1 MKTKTYLFALMTM
14 ALTLGSCSDNENGIG
29 SETSKYITVSTS
41 IGNMT
46 RVATDA
52 NGGQT
57 FEEGDEIS
65 VYAWTGDATTV
76 PAATGRVVDN
86 AINKLTKGSWI
97 STPQMLWKNNRDKHY
112 FIGVYPISASAISDL
127 SAGEYTFDETKQ
139 VESDLLVAVNK
150 DGLSYNV
157 DEQQTV
163 PLTFTHVMAKLVVN
177 LTYKNQWGTEGPTVD
192 KVVVGDAVKSATVNY
207 LTKVITPSA
216 VAEDKANFD
225 MPALTANKQY
235 ASIIIPQD
243 GVQKIT
249 VVIGGKNFIY
259 DNGTPFKFESGK
271 ITTINLEVGRDIIK
285 LGDVNISD
293 WGSTGEPIKGEAYD

>member
-1 MKTKTYLFALMTM
+1 MKTKTHLFALMAM
-14 ALTLGSCSDNENGIG
+14 ALTLGSCSNNEDGIG
-29 SETSKYITVSTS
+29 GETSKYITVSTS

-65 VYAWTGDATTV
+65 VYAWIGAPTV
-76 PAATGRVVDN
+76 APETSERVVNN
-86 AINKLTKGSWI
+86 AINKLTNGSWV

-112 FIGVYPISASAISDL
+112 FIGVYPTKAISDL
-127 SAGEYTFDETKQ
+127 AAGEYVFDETKQ
-139 VESDLLVAVNK
+139 VESDLLVAVNT
-150 DGLSYNV
+150 DGITAEGKQV
-157 DEQQTV
+157 V
-163 PLTFTHVMAKLVVN
+163 PLTFTHVMTKLLVN

-207 LTKVITPSA
+207 LTKVVTPSA

-271 ITTINLEVGRDIIK
+271 ITTVNLVVGRDTITLNEVK
-285 LGDVNISD
+285 ISD
-293 WGSTGEPIKGEAYD
+293 WETSTPITGEAVD

>member
-1 MKTKTYLFALMTM
+1 MRTKTYLFALMAM

-29 SETSKYITVSTS
+29 GETSKYITVSTS

-65 VYAWTGDATTV
+65 VYAWTGAPTV
-76 PAATGRVVDN
+76 APETSERVVNN
-86 AINKLTKGSWI
+86 AINKLTNGSWVA
-97 STPQMLWKNNRDKHY
+97 TPQMLWKNNRDKHY
-112 FIGVYPISASAISDL
+112 FIGVYPVSAISDL

-157 DEQQTV
+157 DEQQPV

-192 KVVVGDAVKSATVNY
+192 KVAVGNAAKKATVNY
-207 LTKVITPSA
+207 LTKVVTPSA
-216 VAEDKANFD
+216 VAEDKADFD

-249 VVIGGKNFIY
+249 ITIGGKDFIY

-271 ITTINLEVGRDIIK
+271 ITIVNLEVGRDVIK

>member
-29 SETSKYITVSTS
+29 GETSKYITVSTS

-46 RVATDA
+46 RVATDEK
-52 NGGQT
+52 GGQT

-112 FIGVYPISASAISDL
+112 FIGVYPTKAISDL
-127 SAGEYTFDETKQ
+127 TAGEYAFDETKQ

-207 LTKVITPSA
+207 LTKVVTPSA

-285 LGDVNISD
+285 LGNVNISD

>member
-1 MKTKTYLFALMTM
+1 MKKKTYLFALMAM

-29 SETSKYITVSTS
+29 GETSKYITVSTS

-46 RVATDA
+46 RVATDEK
-52 NGGQT
+52 GGQT

-65 VYAWTGDATTV
+65 VYAWTGDATIAPETRE
-76 PAATGRVVDN
+76 RVVNN
-86 AINKLTKGSWI
+86 AINKLTNGSWV

-112 FIGVYPISASAISDL
+112 FIGVYPTAAISDL
-127 SAGEYTFDETKQ
+127 TAGEYTFDVNKQ
-139 VESDLLVAVNK
+139 TESDLLVAVNK

-177 LTYKNQWGTEGPTVD
+177 LTYKNQWGTEGPTVE
-192 KVVVGDAVKSATVNY
+192 KVAVGNAAKKATVNY
-207 LTKVITPSA
+207 LTKVVTPSA
-216 VAEDKANFD
+216 VAEDKADFD
-225 MPALTANKQY
+225 MPVLTANKQY

-249 VVIGGKNFIY
+249 ITIGGKDFIY

-271 ITTINLEVGRDIIK
+271 ITIVNLEVGRDVIK

>member
-1 MKTKTYLFALMTM
+1 MKTKTYLFALMAM

-52 NGGQT
+52 NGDQT

-65 VYAWTGDATTV
+65 VYAWTGAPTV
-76 PAATGRVVDN
+76 ALEAHERVVNN
-86 AINKLTKGSWI
+86 AINKLTNGSWV

-112 FIGVYPISASAISDL
+112 FIGVYPKKAISDL
-127 SAGEYTFDETKQ
+127 TAGEYAFDETKQ
-139 VESDLLVAVNK
+139 TESDLLVAVNT
-150 DGLSYNV
+150 DGLSYNA

-192 KVVVGDAVKSATVNY
+192 KVVVGDAVKKATVNY
-207 LTKVITPSA
+207 LTKVVIPSA
-216 VAEDKANFD
+216 VAEDKADFD

-243 GVQKIT
+243 GVQKIII
-249 VVIGGKNFIY
+249 VIDGKKFIY
-259 DNGTPFKFESGK
+259 NNGTPFKFESGK
-271 ITTINLEVGRDIIK
+271 ITTINLEVGRDVIK

>member
-1 MKTKTYLFALMTM
+1 MKKKTYLFALMAM

-29 SETSKYITVSTS
+29 GETSKYITVSTS

-46 RVATDA
+46 RVATDEK
-52 NGGQT
+52 GGQT

-65 VYAWTGDATTV
+65 VYAWTGDATVAPETSE
-76 PAATGRVVDN
+76 RVVNN
-86 AINKLTKGSWI
+86 AINKLTSSSWV

-112 FIGVYPISASAISDL
+112 FIGVYPTKAISDL
-127 SAGEYTFDETKQ
+127 TAGEYAFDETKQ

-207 LTKVITPSA
+207 LTKVITPST

-285 LGDVNISD
+285 LGNVNISD

>member
-1 MKTKTYLFALMTM
+1 MKKKTYLFTLMAM

-29 SETSKYITVSTS
+29 GETSKYITVSTS

-46 RVATDA
+46 RVATDEK
-52 NGGQT
+52 GGQT

-65 VYAWTGDATTV
+65 VYAWTGDATVAPETRE
-76 PAATGRVVDN
+76 RVVNN
-86 AINKLTKGSWI
+86 AINKLTNGSWV

-192 KVVVGDAVKSATVNY
+192 KVAVGNAAKKATVNY
-207 LTKVITPSA
+207 LTKVVTPSA
-216 VAEDKANFD
+216 VAEDKADFD
-225 MPALTANKQY
+225 MPVLTANKQY

-249 VVIGGKNFIY
+249 ITIGGKDFIY

-271 ITTINLEVGRDIIK
+271 ITIVNLEVGRDVIK

>member
-1 MKTKTYLFALMTM
+1 MKTKTYLFVLMTM
-14 ALTLGSCSDNENGIG
+14 ALALGSCSDNENGIG
-29 SETSKYITVSTS
+29 GETSKYITVSTS

-52 NGGQT
+52 NGDQT

-112 FIGVYPISASAISDL
+112 FIGVYPTKAISDL
-127 SAGEYTFDETKQ
+127 TAGEYAFDETKQ
-139 VESDLLVAVNK
+139 TESDLLVAVNT
-150 DGLSYNV
+150 DGLSYNA

-177 LTYKNQWGTEGPTVD
+177 LTYKNQWGTEGPTID
-192 KVVVGDAVKSATVNY
+192 KVAVGNAAKKATVNY
-207 LTKVITPSA
+207 LTKVVTPSA
-216 VAEDKANFD
+216 VAEDKADFD

-259 DNGTPFKFESGK
+259 DNGTPFKFDSGK
-271 ITTINLEVGRDIIK
+271 VTTVNLVVGRDTITLNEVK
-285 LGDVNISD
+285 VTD
-293 WGSTGEPIKGEAYD
+293 WETSTPITGEAVD

>member
-1 MKTKTYLFALMTM
+1 MKTKTYLFVLMTM
-14 ALTLGSCSDNENGIG
+14 ALALGSCSDNENGIG
-29 SETSKYITVSTS
+29 GETSKYITVSTS

-52 NGGQT
+52 NGDQT

-65 VYAWTGDATTV
+65 VYAWTGAPTV
-76 PAATGRVVDN
+76 ALEAHERVVNN
-86 AINKLTKGSWI
+86 AINKLTNGSWV

-112 FIGVYPISASAISDL
+112 FIGVYPTAAISDL
-127 SAGEYTFDETKQ
+127 SAGEYTFDENKQ
-139 VESDLLVAVNK
+139 TESDLLVAVNK
-150 DGLSYNV
+150 DGISYNA

-207 LTKVITPSA
+207 LTKVVIPSA
-216 VAEDKANFD
+216 VAEDKADFD

-271 ITTINLEVGRDIIK
+271 VTTVNLVVGRDTITLNEVKIT
-285 LGDVNISD
+285 D
-293 WGSTGEPIKGEAYD
+293 WETSTPITGEAVD

>member
-29 SETSKYITVSTS
+29 GETSKYITVSTS

-52 NGGQT
+52 KGGQT

-86 AINKLTKGSWI
+86 AKNKLTKGVWI

-192 KVVVGDAVKSATVNY
+192 KVAVGNAAKKATVNY
-207 LTKVITPSA
+207 LTKVVTPSA
-216 VAEDKANFD
+216 VAEDKADFD

-249 VVIGGKNFIY
+249 ITIGDKDFIY

-271 ITTINLEVGRDIIK
+271 ITTINLEVGRDVIK

>member
-1 MKTKTYLFALMTM
+1 MKTYLFALIAM

-29 SETSKYITVSTS
+29 CETSKYITVSTS

-52 NGGQT
+52 NGDQT

-65 VYAWTGDATTV
+65 VYAWTGAPTV
-76 PAATGRVVDN
+76 ALEAHERVVNN
-86 AINKLTKGSWI
+86 AINKLTNGSWV

-112 FIGVYPISASAISDL
+112 FIGVYPTKAISDL
-127 SAGEYTFDETKQ
+127 TAGEYAFDETKQ
-139 VESDLLVAVNK
+139 VESDLLVAVNT
-150 DGLSYNV
+150 DGITA
-157 DEQQTV
+157 EGKQAV
-163 PLTFTHVMAKLVVN
+163 PLTFTHVMAKLLVN

-207 LTKVITPSA
+207 LTKVVTPSA

-271 ITTINLEVGRDIIK
+271 VTTVNLVVGRDTITLNEVKIT
-285 LGDVNISD
+285 D
-293 WGSTGEPIKGEAYD
+293 WETSTPITGEAVD

>member
-1 MKTKTYLFALMTM
+1 MKTKTYLFVLMTM
-14 ALTLGSCSDNENGIG
+14 ALVLGSCSDNENGIG
-29 SETSKYITVSTS
+29 GETSKYITVSTS

-52 NGGQT
+52 NGDQT

-65 VYAWTGDATTV
+65 VYAWTGAPTV
-76 PAATGRVVDN
+76 ALEAHERVVNN
-86 AINKLTKGSWI
+86 AINKLTNGSWV

-112 FIGVYPISASAISDL
+112 FIGVYPTAAISDL
-127 SAGEYTFDETKQ
+127 SAGEYTFDENKQ
-139 VESDLLVAVNK
+139 TESDLLVAVNK
-150 DGLSYNV
+150 DGISYNA

-207 LTKVITPSA
+207 FTKVVTPSA

-259 DNGTPFKFESGK
+259 DNGTPFKFDSGK
-271 ITTINLEVGRDIIK
+271 VTTVNLVVGRDTITLNEVKIT
-285 LGDVNISD
+285 D
-293 WGSTGEPIKGEAYD
+293 WETSTPITGEAVD

>member
-1 MKTKTYLFALMTM
+1 MKKKTYLFALMAM
-14 ALTLGSCSDNENGIG
+14 VLTLGSCSDNENGIG
-29 SETSKYITVSTS
+29 GETSKYITVSTS

-46 RVATDA
+46 RVATDEK
-52 NGGQT
+52 GGQT

-65 VYAWTGDATTV
+65 VYAWTGDATIAPETRE
-76 PAATGRVVDN
+76 RVVNN
-86 AINKLTKGSWI
+86 AINKLTNGSWV

-112 FIGVYPISASAISDL
+112 FIGVYPTAAISDL
-127 SAGEYTFDETKQ
+127 TAGEYTFDVNKQ
-139 VESDLLVAVNK
+139 TESDLLVAVNK

-177 LTYKNQWGTEGPTVD
+177 LTYKNQWGTEGPTVE
-192 KVVVGDAVKSATVNY
+192 KVAVGNAAKKATVNY
-207 LTKVITPSA
+207 LTKAVTPSA
-216 VAEDKANFD
+216 VAEDKADFD

-285 LGDVNISD
+285 LGNVNISD

>member
-1 MKTKTYLFALMTM
+1 MKKKTYLFALMAM
-14 ALTLGSCSDNENGIG
+14 VLTLGSCSDNENGIG
-29 SETSKYITVSTS
+29 GETTKYITVSTS

-65 VYAWTGDATTV
+65 VYAWTGDATVAPETSE
-76 PAATGRVVDN
+76 RVVNN
-86 AINKLTKGSWI
+86 AINKLTNGSWV

-112 FIGVYPISASAISDL
+112 FIGVYPTAAISDL
-127 SAGEYTFDETKQ
+127 SAGEYTFDVNKQ
-139 VESDLLVAVNK
+139 TESDLLVAVNK

-192 KVVVGDAVKSATVNY
+192 KVAVGNAAKKATVNY
-207 LTKVITPSA
+207 LTKVVTPSA
-216 VAEDKANFD
+216 VAEDKADFD

-243 GVQKIT
+243 GVQKIIIT
-249 VVIGGKNFIY
+249 IGGKDFIY

-271 ITTINLEVGRDIIK
+271 ATTVNLEVGRDVIK
-285 LGDVNISD
+285 VGDVSISD

>member
-1 MKTKTYLFALMTM
+1 MKKKTYLFALMAM

-29 SETSKYITVSTS
+29 GETSKYITVSTS

-46 RVATDA
+46 RVATDEK
-52 NGGQT
+52 GGQT

-65 VYAWTGDATTV
+65 VYAWTGDATVAPETSE
-76 PAATGRVVDN
+76 RVVNN
-86 AINKLTKGSWI
+86 AINKLTNGSWV

-112 FIGVYPISASAISDL
+112 FIGVYPTAAISDL
-127 SAGEYTFDETKQ
+127 SAGEYTFDVNKQ
-139 VESDLLVAVNK
+139 TESDLLVAVNK

-157 DEQQTV
+157 DEQQPV

-192 KVVVGDAVKSATVNY
+192 KVAVGNAAKKATVNY
-207 LTKVITPSA
+207 LTKVVTPST
-216 VAEDKANFD
+216 VAEDKADFD
-225 MPALTANKQY
+225 MPAITANKKY

-271 ITTINLEVGRDIIK
+271 VTTVNLEVGRDIIK
-285 LGDVNISD
+285 LGNVNISD

>member
-1 MKTKTYLFALMTM
+1 MKKKTYLFALMAM

-29 SETSKYITVSTS
+29 GETSKYITVSTS

-65 VYAWTGDATTV
+65 VYAWIGAPTV
-76 PAATGRVVDN
+76 APETRERVVNN
-86 AINKLTKGSWI
+86 AINKLTNGSWV

-112 FIGVYPISASAISDL
+112 FIGVYPISAISDL

-157 DEQQTV
+157 DEQQPV

-192 KVVVGDAVKSATVNY
+192 KVAVGNAAKKATVNY
-207 LTKVITPSA
+207 LTKVVTPSA
-216 VAEDKANFD
+216 VAEDKADFD
-225 MPALTANKQY
+225 MPAITANKKY

-249 VVIGGKNFIY
+249 ITIGGKDFIY

-271 ITTINLEVGRDIIK
+271 ITIINLEVGRDVIK

>member
-29 SETSKYITVSTS
+29 GETSKYITVSTS

-52 NGGQT
+52 KGGQT

-65 VYAWTGDATTV
+65 VYAWTGDATAV

-86 AINKLTKGSWI
+86 AKNKLTKGSWI

-112 FIGVYPISASAISDL
+112 FIGVYPTKAISDL
-127 SAGEYTFDETKQ
+127 TAGEYAFDETKQ

-207 LTKVITPSA
+207 LTKVITPFA